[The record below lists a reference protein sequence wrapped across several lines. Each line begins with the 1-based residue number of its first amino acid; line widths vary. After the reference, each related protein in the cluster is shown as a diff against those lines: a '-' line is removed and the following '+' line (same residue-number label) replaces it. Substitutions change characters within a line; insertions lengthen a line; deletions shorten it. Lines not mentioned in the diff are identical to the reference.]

1 MRTVLVSAAL
11 AIAACQSAAP
21 KPAIEN
27 VSTRPPQPV
36 TPTHIGDP
44 EHPYIF
50 ANACTDSMP
59 HACDVRECMAWKQGH
74 GEPEDVA
81 FGECLQDC
89 NCGE

>member
-1 MRTVLVSAAL
+1 MRTLLLSVVVAI

-21 KPAIEN
+21 KPVIAN
-27 VSTRPPQPV
+27 HSAKPPPAPAPDP
-36 TPTHIGDP
+36 TP
-44 EHPYIF
+44 PYIF

-59 HACDVRECMAWKQGH
+59 HACDVTQCMAWKQGH
-74 GEPEDVA
+74 GEPEDTA